1 MSAGPVE
8 VAVPG
13 DKSITHRA
21 LLLAALAD
29 GESRLD
35 GLLDS
40 ADTRATAAAL
50 RELGIDAPTGPLG
63 RARIMGKG
71 TSGLVEPTRPL
82 DCANSGTTAR
92 LLLGILAGCPF
103 EAVLTGDPSLRS
115 RPMRR
120 VTEPLAASG
129 ASFREMDSTDRLPIR
144 VRGRRPLYPIG
155 WRSPRASAQVKSALL
170 LAGVTGRATVQ
181 AGEPGASRDHTERM
195 LQAMGARIETRV
207 LGNARLV
214 VLEPPDR
221 LEPLDLRVPGDLSAA
236 AFFLALGAL
245 SGAIR
250 ARGVGLNPGRTG
262 ALAVLERMG
271 ARVEV
276 AEEGEAAGEPV
287 GTITV
292 TAPPGRLKGTGV
304 GREEV
309 PALIDEVPVLAAL
322 AARAEGETRFDG
334 VAELR
339 VKESDRVD
347 AMSDNL
353 RALGVETETG
363 PDHLV
368 VVGSDAPL
376 VGVVDSRGD
385 HRIAMAFGILGALDA
400 NQIEVRGSDAVQ
412 VSFPGFWDTLDR
424 ARKEIGHR

>member
-1 MSAGPVE
+1 VSAEPVD
-8 VAVPG
+8 VTVPG

-29 GESRLD
+29 GESSLD

-50 RELGIDAPTGPLG
+50 RALGIAAPEGPLG
-63 RARIMGKG
+63 RMRLAGKG
-71 TSGLVEPTRPL
+71 VTGLEASASPL

-92 LLLGILAGCPF
+92 LLLGLLAGCPF
-103 EAVLTGDPSLRS
+103 EAVLTGDESLRA

-129 ASFREMDSTDRLPIR
+129 ASFREMDATDRLPIR
-144 VRGRRPLYPIG
+144 IRGRRPLYPIG

-170 LAGVTGRATVQ
+170 LAGVTGRAPVQ
-181 AGEPGASRDHTERM
+181 AGEPAASRDHTERM
-195 LQAMGARIETRV
+195 LHAMGARIEMRSQ
-207 LGNARLV
+207 GDGRLV
-214 VLEPPDR
+214 IMEPPDR
-221 LEPLDLRVPGDLSAA
+221 LEPLELRVPGDISAA

-245 SGAIR
+245 TGAVR
-250 ARGVGLNPGRTG
+250 VRDVGLNPGRIG
-262 ALAVLERMG
+262 ALAVMERMG
-271 ARVEV
+271 AMVKV
-276 AEEGEAAGEPV
+276 AEDGEAAGEPV
-287 GTITV
+287 GSVIVGAGPLRGTV
-292 TAPPGRLKGTGV
+292 V

-322 AARAEGETRFDG
+322 AARASGETRFDG

-339 VKESDRVD
+339 VKESDRIE

-353 RALGVETETG
+353 RALGIETETG

-368 VVGSDAPL
+368 VRGSDGPL
-376 VGVVDSRGD
+376 VGTVDARGD
-385 HRIAMAFGILGALDA
+385 HRIAMAFGILGALDG
-400 NQIEVRGSDAVQ
+400 NRIEVRGRDAVAI
-412 VSFPGFWDTLDR
+412 SFPAFWGTLDR
-424 ARKEIGHR
+424 IRKELRHR